1 MSTRKR
7 VRVYLPSQVRNLP
20 TDLVIVL
27 SLTALTVL
35 AVSLPVV
42 RETSLRAVL
51 SIPFLLFVPG
61 YALVA
66 ALFPDA
72 PEDER
77 EVETLQNRSL
87 TGLERFVLSL
97 GSSVA
102 LVPLLGFVLNFTPW
116 GIRLPPMLVA
126 ISVFT
131 IVCVAV
137 GARRRL
143 ALTPDRRFDVSLS
156 AWYRSLTDGFLV
168 SETRTD
174 RILNVALAV
183 VLLFAMT
190 SVGYALVDQ
199 QNGEQYTELYLLT
212 RSSDGELV
220 ADGYPS
226 DLVASESQ
234 PLTVGVRNHEH
245 ERTSYTV
252 VTELQRIDSADGSTT
267 VVEEERLDSYSVT
280 LAANETARQERVLT
294 PTLTGDRLRMV
305 FLLYRGDPPTDPR
318 VDNAY
323 RWVHL
328 NVNVTSQ

>member
-1 MSTRKR
+1 MSLRER
-7 VRVYLPSQVRNLP
+7 VRVYLPREVRSLP
-20 TDLVIVL
+20 IDLAIVL
-27 SLTALTVL
+27 GLTALTVV

-42 RETSLRAVL
+42 RETPLRVIV

-66 ALFPDA
+66 ALFPEA

-87 TGLERFVLSL
+87 TGLERFVISL

-116 GIRLPPMLVA
+116 GIRLTPMLVA
-126 ISVFT
+126 ISLFT
-131 IVCVAV
+131 VVCIAV

-143 ALTPDRRFDVSLS
+143 SLTPDRQFSVSPTG
-156 AWYRSLTDGFLV
+156 WYRSFTDGFLV

-212 RSSDGELV
+212 RGSDGELV

-226 DLVASESQ
+226 NLVASESQ
-234 PLTVGVRNHEH
+234 PLIVGIRNHEH

-252 VTELQRIDSADGSTT
+252 VTELQRIDSEDGSTT

>member
-1 MSTRKR
+1 
-7 VRVYLPSQVRNLP
+7 LP

-42 RETSLRAVL
+42 RETPLRAVL

-61 YALVA
+61 YAFVA
-66 ALFPDA
+66 ALFPEA
-72 PEDER
+72 SEDER

-131 IVCVAV
+131 VVCVAV

-234 PLTVGVRNHEH
+234 PLTVGIRNHEH

>member
-1 MSTRKR
+1 MSTRER

-35 AVSLPVV
+35 AVWLPVV
-42 RETSLRAVL
+42 RETPLRAVL

-61 YALVA
+61 YAFVA
-66 ALFPDA
+66 ALFPEA
-72 PEDER
+72 SETER

-131 IVCVAV
+131 VVCVAI

-212 RSSDGELV
+212 RGSDGELV

-305 FLLYRGDPPTDPR
+305 FLLYRSDPPTDPR

>member
-42 RETSLRAVL
+42 RETPLRAVL

-61 YALVA
+61 YAFVA
-66 ALFPDA
+66 ALFPEA
-72 PEDER
+72 SEDER

-131 IVCVAV
+131 VVCVAV

-156 AWYRSLTDGFLV
+156 AWYRSFTNGFLV

-305 FLLYRGDPPTDPR
+305 LLLYRGDSPTDPR

>member
-42 RETSLRAVL
+42 RETPLRAVL

-61 YALVA
+61 YAFVA
-66 ALFPDA
+66 ALFPEA
-72 PEDER
+72 SETER
-77 EVETLQNRSL
+77 EMGTLQNRSL

-131 IVCVAV
+131 VVCVAV

-220 ADGYPS
+220 ADGYPN

-305 FLLYRGDPPTDPR
+305 FLLYRGDSPTDPR